1 MKKMFLAALFLSAAL
16 TVSAQSR
23 PGTFSLTPKVGVG
36 IAKITE
42 PDIFY
47 TGGHSMKPK
56 YRADFMAGL
65 EGEYQCS
72 DELSLTLGA
81 YYAAL
86 GYRTGDTEILQSQTE
101 ERVVYSAYRNAFTR
115 LDYVLVPVML
125 NMYVV
130 KGFAV
135 KAGLQ
140 AGFLVHAKN
149 EVKVSDVI
157 YEKSTGVGTYGSPV
171 TLKNSSLEGYRQFDL
186 SIPLGLSYEYMDVV
200 LDARYNLGLLKMST
214 TSGAKNSFF
223 TFAVGYKFNL

>member
-1 MKKMFLAALFLSAAL
+1 MKKMFLSALFLAAAL
-16 TVSAQSR
+16 TMSAQSR

-36 IAKITE
+36 LAKITE
-42 PDIFY
+42 QDIHY
-47 TGGHSMKPK
+47 GDGHPMKPK
-56 YRADFMAGL
+56 HRAGFMAGL

-86 GYRTGDTEILQSQTE
+86 GYRNGDTEILQSQTE
-101 ERVVYSAYRNAFTR
+101 EQAVYSAYQDAYTR
-115 LDYVLVPVML
+115 LDYVLVPMML
-125 NMYVV
+125 NMYIA

-140 AGFLVHAKN
+140 AGFMVSAKS
-149 EVKVSDVI
+149 EVKVSDI
-157 YEKSTGVGTYGSPV
+157 TYDKSTGVGTYGSPV